1 MLNRTEKARYPL
13 WKIKELITLGKVFF
27 ESNREKNRET
37 LKLLGFDVD
46 DVLKEIMKLTNNDFA
61 GVDIEEDKIDA
72 DVYIKAISKKDI
84 YIKFRIEKPNLL
96 ILSFHEDESG
106 SKKGED

>member
-13 WKIKELITLGKVFF
+13 LKVKELIALGKVFF
-27 ESNREKNRET
+27 EISREKNRET

-46 DVLKEIMKLTNNDFA
+46 DVLKEIMKLTDNDFT